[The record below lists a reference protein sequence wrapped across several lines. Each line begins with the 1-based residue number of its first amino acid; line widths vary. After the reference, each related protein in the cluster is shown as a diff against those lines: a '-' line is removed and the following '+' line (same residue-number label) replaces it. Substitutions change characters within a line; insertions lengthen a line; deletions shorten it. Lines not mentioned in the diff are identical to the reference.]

1 MVKADVYIP
10 GEKRVLRALIDN
22 GAQLNLIS

>member
-1 MVKADVYIP
+1 MVEADVCIAE
-10 GEKRVLRALIDN
+10 GKRPLRALIDN